1 VDLKDVA
8 IKEVLELVPL
18 LRRLPR
24 RFDRITAAIE
34 RGQLSANVRLLAD
47 PRDQEVV
54 SGYLHQALVC
64 VLAATTSIMLA
75 SQGGPLLSQGVRL
88 YAVFGYNLLVIS
100 AVLAIRVLSAQARW
114 RRGPKDGSLWRR
126 ADR

>member
-1 VDLKDVA
+1 MA
-8 IKEVLELVPL
+8 IVL
-18 LRRLPR
+18 
-24 RFDRITAAIE
+24 
-34 RGQLSANVRLLAD
+34 
-47 PRDQEVV
+47 
-54 SGYLHQALVC
+54 
-64 VLAATTSIMLA
+64 LA